1 MYQPIIL
8 ENVKMLDD
16 TREVI
21 KVFKSFEFFLSK
33 MEVKKLVNFAR
44 FYNVLLNM
52 YEVHRSHF
60 RSLIM
65 WRRG

>member
-16 TREVI
+16 TSEVI

-33 MEVKKLVNFAR
+33 MKVKNLVNIAR

-52 YEVHRSHF
+52 YEVHQHRSHS

-65 WRRG
+65 

>member
-16 TREVI
+16 TSEVI

-33 MEVKKLVNFAR
+33 MKVKNLVNIAR

-60 RSLIM
+60 ISLIM
-65 WRRG
+65 

>member
-16 TREVI
+16 TSEVI

-33 MEVKKLVNFAR
+33 MKVKNLVNIAR
-44 FYNVLLNM
+44 FYNVFFK
-52 YEVHRSHF
+52 YV
-60 RSLIM
+60 
-65 WRRG
+65 

>member
-1 MYQPIIL
+1 MYQPVIL

-16 TREVI
+16 TSEVI

-33 MEVKKLVNFAR
+33 MKVKYLVNIVR

-60 RSLIM
+60 RSLII
-65 WRRG
+65 